1 MGADGEE
8 KRISSDQNK
17 GSVQA
22 LEGQEQE
29 KEKEEE
35 VINFLIPIHYF
46 N

>member
-1 MGADGEE
+1 MGADGEK
-8 KRISSDQNK
+8 KRISSDKNK

-35 VINFLIPIHYF
+35 VINFLISIHYF